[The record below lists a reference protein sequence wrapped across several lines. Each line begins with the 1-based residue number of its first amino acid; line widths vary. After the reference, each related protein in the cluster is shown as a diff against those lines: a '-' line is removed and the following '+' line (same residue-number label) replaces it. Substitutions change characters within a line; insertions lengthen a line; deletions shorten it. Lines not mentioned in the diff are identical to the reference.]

1 MEHEFDIAMDAC
13 PSFEIAAFLDGE
25 LDGAREF
32 ELDSHFSSCN
42 VCSTELNHQKHFL
55 NQLNS
60 RLSSEDEIELPKDF
74 TRQIVVNAESS
85 VTGLRRPREQ
95 FNAVFIIATLLVF
108 VVFAMGAEAEGF
120 FNGFADIF
128 EKVAVI
134 GGFFGRM
141 VFSFFVGVIVV
152 LRTLAAP
159 LQSGLPGVIFGLS
172 VFAAVGIVLSKMV
185 VRLRRI

>member
-1 MEHEFDIAMDAC
+1 M
-13 PSFEIAAFLDGE
+13 
-25 LDGAREF
+25 REF

-42 VCSTELNHQKHFL
+42 TCSTELNHQKLFL

-60 RLSSEDEIELPKDF
+60 RLSVEDEIELPKDF
-74 TRQIVVNAESS
+74 TRQIVVRAESS

-108 VVFAMGAEAEGF
+108 IVFAMGAGAEGF
-120 FNGFADIF
+120 FSGFASVF
-128 EKVAVI
+128 EKVTVV

-141 VFSFFVGVIVV
+141 IYSFFVGIVVV
-152 LRTLAAP
+152 LRTLAPP
-159 LQSGLPGVIFGLS
+159 LQSGLPGVVFGLS
-172 VFAAVGIVLSKMV
+172 VFAAVAVLLSKMF